1 MSKTKDFE
9 LVEKQNADLKSD
21 IKWYGKEDQTDLFDI
36 HDKGQG
42 EKIIIRLEEF
52 KLNPNLEK
60 LPKKENL
67 LTPEYLKFIDAKLW
81 GDGLRRV
88 MEPKVNI
95 TKEWA
100 RIFIPCVPATG
111 QSILE
116 ETKLLQEY
124 V

>member
-60 LPKKENL
+60 LPEKENL